1 MTNQEALVALLEDDT
16 RFDVAIR
23 AGNNSE
29 LLRLGLETKTGS
41 ASVWDDISVVDFV
54 DAYGTAP
61 IPANVEAR
69 LQLIAGEGG
78 TVPTSK
84 PGIRAW
90 FQASVSSTVETAL
103 KALAEREQTWFEDAG
118 AGRVSLNDVREA
130 VRQIAKSFIV
140 STGQV

>member
-1 MTNQEALVALLEDDT
+1 MADQAALKTALESDSRYDANV
-16 RFDVAIR
+16 RS
-23 AGNNSE
+23 GNNGE
-29 LLRLGLETKTGS
+29 LLRLGLETKAGS
-41 ASVWDDISVVDFV
+41 AKVWDDISVVDFV

-69 LQLIAGEGG
+69 LQLIAGEDG

-90 FQASVSSTVETAL
+90 FESGVSATVKTAL
-103 KALAEREQTWFEDAG
+103 QALAEREQTWFEDAG
-118 AGRVSLNDVREA
+118 AGRVTLNDIREA

-140 STGQV
+140 TTGQA

>member
-1 MTNQEALVALLEDDT
+1 MADQAALITLLKT
-16 RFDVAIR
+16 SRFNTAIR
-23 AGNNSE
+23 AGRNSE
-29 LLRLGLETKTGS
+29 LLRLGLETKPGS
-41 ASVWDDISVVDFV
+41 DKVWDDIPVVDFV

-84 PGIRAW
+84 PGIRSW
-90 FQASVSSTVETAL
+90 FESSVSATVKTKL
-103 KALAEREQTWFEDAG
+103 QALAEREKTWFEDAG
-118 AGRVSLNDVREA
+118 AGRVSLNDIRQA

-140 STGQV
+140 TTGQA